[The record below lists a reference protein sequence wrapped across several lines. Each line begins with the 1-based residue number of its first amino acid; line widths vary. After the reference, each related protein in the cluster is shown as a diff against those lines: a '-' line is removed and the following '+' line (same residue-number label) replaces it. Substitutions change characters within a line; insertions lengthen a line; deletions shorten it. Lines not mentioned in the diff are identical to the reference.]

1 MTTPD
6 TKTTEDK
13 YIGWGLLA
21 PKPLGVFRYRLL
33 SLKPPQI
40 FALLLRTCQMK
51 EELTNAI
58 NDDTKLSEFRQKY
71 NIEVFKGGK
80 TYYKHVIKDNHI
92 NGIIQRNSIYRL
104 NINNIFNVGAQ
115 VPNGE
120 PTENDFYYINVTVT
134 VNPWVLN
141 TEDVDLQ

>member
-1 MTTPD
+1 MTA
-6 TKTTEDK
+6 DK
-13 YIGWGLLA
+13 
-21 PKPLGVFRYRLL
+21 
-33 SLKPPQI
+33 
-40 FALLLRTCQMK
+40 MK

-92 NGIIQRNSIYRL
+92 NGIIQRNSIYLL
-104 NINNIFNVGAQ
+104 NVKNIFNVGAQ
-115 VPNGE
+115 VPNGG
-120 PTENDFYYINVTVT
+120 PDDSTLYYLDVEVS

-141 TEDVDLQ
+141 NQDVDLK

>member
-1 MTTPD
+1 M
-6 TKTTEDK
+6 KT
-13 YIGWGLLA
+13 
-21 PKPLGVFRYRLL
+21 
-33 SLKPPQI
+33 
-40 FALLLRTCQMK
+40 
-51 EELTNAI
+51 ELTNAI
-58 NDDTKLSEFRQKY
+58 NNETELAKFRELY

-115 VPNGE
+115 VPNGK
-120 PTENDFYYINVTVT
+120 PTENDFYYLNVTVT

-141 TEDVDLQ
+141 EDNVNLQ